1 MKKNARSLRI
11 VVALSLC
18 VVCLCATTGSALART
33 TYTTTIDFTAGKDA
47 YGPGGSNYHKKGNT
61 STNWNATYQQ
71 GWNATT
77 SVYLYDQQYGDRAT
91 HIEPVTRGQNTGE
104 CVYLGTACC
113 QSSHKY
119 KIVAKRDISQY
130 SGAYTFVYEWTM

>member
-1 MKKNARSLRI
+1 MLPPSI
-11 VVALSLC
+11 ITVDIISC
-18 VVCLCATTGSALART
+18 VLIELICSCIIKAVESIEAAIISKIISSIIRLAM
-33 TYTTTIDFTAGKDA
+33 
-47 YGPGGSNYHKKGNT
+47 
-61 STNWNATYQQ
+61 
-71 GWNATT
+71 
-77 SVYLYDQQYGDRAT
+77 YDQQYGDRAT

>member
-1 MKKNARSLRI
+1 MLVFCESWL
-11 VVALSLC
+11 LSL
-18 VVCLCATTGSALART
+18 SALCVSARPQEVHWRGPLT
-33 TYTTTIDFTAGKDA
+33 AAIEFPAGKDA

>member
-1 MKKNARSLRI
+1 MKKNARILRI

-18 VVCLCATTGSALART
+18 VVCLCATTRSALART

-91 HIEPVTRGQNTGE
+91 HIEPVTRG
-104 CVYLGTACC
+104 
-113 QSSHKY
+113 
-119 KIVAKRDISQY
+119 
-130 SGAYTFVYEWTM
+130 